1 MIRCQQKDQVVFW
14 YRVYPKGITCSM
26 GSLPRNAAYPAD
38 AIFALALLTDTATIS
53 LDVGSSHA
61 EFDAGPGV
69 TMGSVPFPVE
79 DAQVPYIQIIR
90 NGTKIADGYGSK
102 SIEQAGCNY
111 YNFNPWVGSI
121 ST

>member
-1 MIRCQQKDQVVFW
+1 M
-14 YRVYPKGITCSM
+14 YPKNITCST

-53 LDVGSSHA
+53 LDVGSSHN
-61 EFDAGPGV
+61 EFEAGAGV

-79 DAQVPYIQIIR
+79 DAQIPYIQIIR
-90 NGTKIADGYGSK
+90 NGIKTADGYGSK
-102 SIEQAGCNY
+102 SINQTGCNY

-121 ST
+121 SM